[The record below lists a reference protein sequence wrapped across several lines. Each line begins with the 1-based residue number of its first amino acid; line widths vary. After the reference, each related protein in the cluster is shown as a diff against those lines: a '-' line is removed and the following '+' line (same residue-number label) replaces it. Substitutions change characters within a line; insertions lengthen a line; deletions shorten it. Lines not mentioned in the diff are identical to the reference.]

1 MNEKKLFIN
10 SLALKIIAIIFMSLS
25 HIGIFLSSF
34 NELVGTIFISIGG
47 IAFPIFM
54 FLLFEGLNKTSSI
67 KKYIFRLGILA
78 FVIFFSILIFSF
90 LMRQTSFNIY
100 QFGNIFIDLILYSL
114 IFVILKSKNKFNYFY
129 LLPIF
134 AFFILTYLIKVNI
147 LSIDLTIYKIF
158 GGIFPQ
164 YSLFGLLLFLTAY
177 FSFYFYDKKVDSI
190 DISFKETISYQFSK
204 NAIFSIILAFYSLL
218 SYLLTYSEFNFGVD
232 NVIESYIVLASLFI
246 LFYNAKKGYVSKLV
260 QYFFYLYYPLHILI
274 IFLIFTLIF

>member
-1 MNEKKLFIN
+1 MQPFN
-10 SLALKIIAIIFMSLS
+10 
-25 HIGIFLSSF
+25 IG
-34 NELVGTIFISIGG
+34 T
-47 IAFPIFM
+47 
-54 FLLFEGLNKTSSI
+54 SI
-67 KKYIFRLGILA
+67 KKPPPS
-78 FVIFFSILIFSF
+78 V
-90 LMRQTSFNIY
+90 
-100 QFGNIFIDLILYSL
+100 SL

-134 AFFILTYLIKVNI
+134 AFFILTYLIKVSI

-204 NAIFSIILAFYSLL
+204 NAIYSIILAFYSLL